1 MYNLSFFKEVINLAE
16 YNSTYTGEIVDAT
29 ISAVLAGKAGIQ
41 GVSINGSEL
50 TPDTNNKVSFN
61 LPNVLQTTGTSTTDI
76 MSQNSITTALSNKVD
91 SSSLAS
97 VATSGSY
104 SDLSNKPTIPTKTSE
119 LTNDSNFVSS
129 SNLAT
134 VATTGSYDDLSNKP
148 TIPSKTSQLTNDSN
162 FVSSGNL
169 AMVAISGSYTDLS
182 NTPTIPTKTSDLTN
196 DSNFVSSSSLATVAT
211 SGSYT
216 DLSNTPTIPTVS
228 DYNASLLLSNWSST
242 APYTQTVS
250 VQGILATDTPIVDVV
265 LDSTTSTAISQN
277 NSWAFVSKIET
288 SADSITATCLESK
301 PEVDLPIQ
309 LKVVR

>member
-1 MYNLSFFKEVINLAE
+1 MSE
-16 YNSTYTGEIVDAT
+16 YQSIFTGSLVDAT
-29 ISAVLAGKAGIQ
+29 LSAVIDGKAGIQ
-41 GVSINGSEL
+41 GVSVNGTEL
-50 TPDTNNKVSFN
+50 TPDSNKVGLSV
-61 LPNVLQTTGTSTTDI
+61 PNILQTTGSSTTDT
-76 MSQNSITTALSNKVD
+76 MSQNSITVSLGGKANTSDLS
-91 SSSLAS
+91 S

-104 SDLSNKPTIPTKTSE
+104 NDLSNKPNIPTKTSQLTNDSDFVVSSNLATVASSGSYTDLSNKPTIPTKTSE
-119 LTNDSNFVSS
+119 LTNDSNFVPS

-134 VATTGSYDDLSNKP
+134 VAT
-148 TIPSKTSQLTNDSN
+148 
-162 FVSSGNL
+162 
-169 AMVAISGSYTDLS
+169 SGSYNDLS

-228 DYNASLLLSNWSST
+228 DYSASLLSSGWNGSS

>member
-1 MYNLSFFKEVINLAE
+1 MSE
-16 YNSTYTGEIVDAT
+16 YQSIFTGSLVDAT
-29 ISAVLAGKAGIQ
+29 LSAVIDGKAGIQ
-41 GVSINGSEL
+41 GVSVNGTEL
-50 TPDTNNKVSFN
+50 TPDSNNKVGLSV
-61 LPNVLQTTGTSTTDI
+61 PNILQTTGSSTTDT
-76 MSQNSITTALSNKVD
+76 MSQNSITVSLGGKANTSDLS
-91 SSSLAS
+91 S

-104 SDLSNKPTIPTKTSE
+104 NDLSNKPNIPTKTSQLTNDSDFVVSSNLASVASSGSYTDLSNKPTIPTKTSE
-119 LTNDSNFVSS
+119 LTNDSNFVPSS
-129 SNLAT
+129 SLAT
-134 VATTGSYDDLSNKP
+134 VAT
-148 TIPSKTSQLTNDSN
+148 
-162 FVSSGNL
+162 
-169 AMVAISGSYTDLS
+169 SGSYNDLS

-228 DYNASLLLSNWSST
+228 DYSASLLSSGWNGSS

-265 LDSTTSTAISQN
+265 LDSNTSTAISQN

-288 SADSITATCLESK
+288 TANSITATCLESK

>member
-1 MYNLSFFKEVINLAE
+1 MSE
-16 YNSTYTGEIVDAT
+16 YQSIFTGSLVDAT
-29 ISAVLAGKAGIQ
+29 LSAVIDGKAGLQ
-41 GVSINGSEL
+41 GVSVNGTEL
-50 TPDTNNKVSFN
+50 TPDSNNKVGLSV
-61 LPNVLQTTGTSTTDI
+61 PNILQTTGSSTTDT
-76 MSQNSITTALSNKVD
+76 MSQNSITVSLGGKANTSDLSSVATSGSYNDLSNKPNIPTKTSQLTND
-91 SSSLAS
+91 SDFVVSSNLAS

-104 SDLSNKPTIPTKTSE
+104 TDLSNKPTIPTKTSE
-119 LTNDSNFVSS
+119 LTNDSNFVPSS
-129 SNLAT
+129 SLAT
-134 VATTGSYDDLSNKP
+134 VAT
-148 TIPSKTSQLTNDSN
+148 
-162 FVSSGNL
+162 
-169 AMVAISGSYTDLS
+169 SGSYNDLS

-288 SADSITATCLESK
+288 SANSITATCLESK
-301 PEVDLPIQ
+301 PEVDLPIL

>member
-1 MYNLSFFKEVINLAE
+1 MIFLSE
-16 YNSTYTGEIVDAT
+16 YQSIFTGSLVDAT
-29 ISAVLAGKAGIQ
+29 LSAVIDGKAGIQ
-41 GVSINGSEL
+41 GVSVNGTEL
-50 TPDTNNKVSFN
+50 TPDSNNKVGLSV
-61 LPNVLQTTGTSTTDI
+61 PNILQTTGSSTTDT
-76 MSQNSITTALSNKVD
+76 MSQNSITVSLGGKANTSDLS
-91 SSSLAS
+91 S

-104 SDLSNKPTIPTKTSE
+104 NDLSNKPNIPTKTSQLTNDSDFVVSSNLATVASSGSYTDLSNKPTIPTKTSE
-119 LTNDSNFVSS
+119 LTNDSNFVPSS
-129 SNLAT
+129 SLAT
-134 VATTGSYDDLSNKP
+134 VAT
-148 TIPSKTSQLTNDSN
+148 
-162 FVSSGNL
+162 
-169 AMVAISGSYTDLS
+169 SGSYNDLS

-228 DYNASLLLSNWSST
+228 DYSASLLSSGWNGSS

-265 LDSTTSTAISQN
+265 LDSNTSTAISQN

-288 SADSITATCLESK
+288 TANSITATCLESK
-301 PEVDLPIQ
+301 PEVDLQIQ

>member
-1 MYNLSFFKEVINLAE
+1 MSE
-16 YNSTYTGEIVDAT
+16 YQSIFTGSLVDAT
-29 ISAVLAGKAGIQ
+29 LSAVIDGKAGIQ
-41 GVSINGSEL
+41 GVSVNGTEL
-50 TPDTNNKVSFN
+50 TPDSNNKVGLSV
-61 LPNVLQTTGTSTTDI
+61 PNILQTTGSSTTDT
-76 MSQNSITTALSNKVD
+76 MSQNSITVSLGGKANTSDLS
-91 SSSLAS
+91 S

-104 SDLSNKPTIPTKTSE
+104 NDLSNKPNIPTKTSQLTNDSDFVVSSNLATVASSGSYTDLSNKPTIPTKTSE
-119 LTNDSNFVSS
+119 LTNDSNFVPSS
-129 SNLAT
+129 SLAT
-134 VATTGSYDDLSNKP
+134 VAT
-148 TIPSKTSQLTNDSN
+148 
-162 FVSSGNL
+162 
-169 AMVAISGSYTDLS
+169 SGSYNDLS

-228 DYNASLLLSNWSST
+228 DYSASLLSSGWNGSS

-265 LDSTTSTAISQN
+265 LDSNTSTAISQN

-288 SADSITATCLESK
+288 SANSITATCLESK
-301 PEVDLPIQ
+301 PEVDLPIL

>member
-1 MYNLSFFKEVINLAE
+1 MIFLSE
-16 YNSTYTGEIVDAT
+16 YQSIFTGSLVDAT
-29 ISAVLAGKAGIQ
+29 LSAVIDGQAGIQ
-41 GVSINGSEL
+41 GVSVNGTEL
-50 TPDTNNKVSFN
+50 TPDSNNKVGLSV
-61 LPNVLQTTGTSTTDI
+61 PNILQTTGSSTTDT
-76 MSQNSITTALSNKVD
+76 MSQNSITVSLGGKANTSDLS
-91 SSSLAS
+91 S

-104 SDLSNKPTIPTKTSE
+104 NDLSNKPNIPTKTSQLTNDSDFVVSSNLASVASSGSYTDLSNKPTIPTKTSE
-119 LTNDSNFVSS
+119 LTNDSNFVPSS
-129 SNLAT
+129 SLAT
-134 VATTGSYDDLSNKP
+134 VAT
-148 TIPSKTSQLTNDSN
+148 
-162 FVSSGNL
+162 
-169 AMVAISGSYTDLS
+169 SGSYNDLS

-228 DYNASLLLSNWSST
+228 DYSASLLSSGWNGSS

-265 LDSTTSTAISQN
+265 LDSNTSTAISQN

-288 SADSITATCLESK
+288 TANSITATCLESK

>member
-1 MYNLSFFKEVINLAE
+1 MSE
-16 YNSTYTGEIVDAT
+16 YQSIFTGSLVDAT
-29 ISAVLAGKAGIQ
+29 LSAVIDGKAGIQ
-41 GVSINGSEL
+41 GVSVNGTEL
-50 TPDTNNKVSFN
+50 TPDSNNKVGLSV
-61 LPNVLQTTGTSTTDI
+61 PNILQTTGSSTTDT
-76 MSQNSITTALSNKVD
+76 MSQNSITVSLGGKANTSDLSSVATSGSYNDLSYKPNIPTKTSQLTND
-91 SSSLAS
+91 SDFVVSSNLAS

-104 SDLSNKPTIPTKTSE
+104 TDLSNKPTIPTKTSE
-119 LTNDSNFVSS
+119 LTNDSNFVPSS
-129 SNLAT
+129 SLAT
-134 VATTGSYDDLSNKP
+134 VAT
-148 TIPSKTSQLTNDSN
+148 
-162 FVSSGNL
+162 
-169 AMVAISGSYTDLS
+169 SGSYNDLS

>member
-1 MYNLSFFKEVINLAE
+1 MIFLSE
-16 YNSTYTGEIVDAT
+16 YQSIFTGSLVDAT
-29 ISAVLAGKAGIQ
+29 LSAVIDGKAGIQ
-41 GVSINGSEL
+41 GVSVNGTEL
-50 TPDTNNKVSFN
+50 TPDSNNKVGLSV
-61 LPNVLQTTGTSTTDI
+61 PNILQTTGSSTTDT
-76 MSQNSITTALSNKVD
+76 MSQNSITVSLGGKANTSDLS
-91 SSSLAS
+91 S

-104 SDLSNKPTIPTKTSE
+104 NDLSNKPNIPSKTSQLTNDSDFVVSTNLATVASSGSYTDLSNKPTIPTKTSE
-119 LTNDSNFVSS
+119 LTNDSNFVPSS
-129 SNLAT
+129 SLAT
-134 VATTGSYDDLSNKP
+134 VAT
-148 TIPSKTSQLTNDSN
+148 
-162 FVSSGNL
+162 
-169 AMVAISGSYTDLS
+169 SGSYNDLS

-196 DSNFVSSSSLATVAT
+196 DSNFVSFSSLATVAT

-228 DYNASLLLSNWSST
+228 DYSASLLSSGWNGSS

-265 LDSTTSTAISQN
+265 LDSNTSTAISQN

-288 SADSITATCLESK
+288 TANSITATCLESK